1 MKTSLDLKMIAAA
14 GGSIIID
21 ATPYTSLDLKLVAS
35 ALKDDATLLIKNAN
49 KFSSLD
55 CKTIVS
61 GASGK
66 VTFDFS

>member
-1 MKTSLDLKMIAAA
+1 M
-14 GGSIIID
+14 
-21 ATPYTSLDLKLVAS
+21 VAS
-35 ALKDDATLLIKNAN
+35 ELKDNATLLIKKAD

-55 CKTIVS
+55 CKAIVS

>member
-1 MKTSLDLKMIAAA
+1 MKTLLDLKMIAAA
-14 GGSIIID
+14 GGSIIVD
-21 ATPYTSLDLKLVAS
+21 ATPYTSLDLKMVAS
-35 ALKDDATLLIKNAN
+35 ELKDNATLLIKKAD

-55 CKTIVS
+55 CKAIVS